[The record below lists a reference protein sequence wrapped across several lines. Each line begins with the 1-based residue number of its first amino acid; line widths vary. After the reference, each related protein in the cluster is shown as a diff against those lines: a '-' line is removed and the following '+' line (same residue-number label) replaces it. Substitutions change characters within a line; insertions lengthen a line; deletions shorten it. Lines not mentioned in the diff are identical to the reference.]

1 MKAVLMLLA
10 GACVCSTAWA
20 WPPKPR
26 PIGDVTFEFWGEA
39 NGRGSTVV
47 YSNLEQSTD
56 PNEFYLPQSEAGVPY
71 GDDLHLAAAGWMDG
85 FTFVYYDPPGE
96 AALSQVD
103 VLFYENDPNNSDFP
117 GGDPGSPLLGSY
129 TVTDLPGD
137 GAHIVAVDVSA
148 TPLSLPEDIWIE
160 FDFADS
166 VEAGLVLFDPP
177 TVGSS
182 ADLFEVHGVDVFVF
196 GYPYIANFGVE
207 VTTGEGGNGCPNPG
221 DSGSYCTADIDGSND
236 CIVSLAD
243 LAALLSAYGTCP
255 GDALYN
261 PDADLT
267 DDGNQ
272 CIALADLAELLGQ
285 YGDDCN

>member
-1 MKAVLMLLA
+1 MKSAFLLFA
-10 GACVCSTAWA
+10 GILVCSTALA
-20 WPPKPR
+20 WPPKPV
-26 PIGDVTFEFWGEA
+26 PIGDVTFEVWGEVG
-39 NGRGSTVV
+39 GRGSEVV

-56 PNEFYLPQSEAGVPY
+56 PNEFYLPQSETGVAY
-71 GDDLHLAAAGWMDG
+71 GDDLHLTAEGWMDG
-85 FTFVYYDPPGE
+85 FTFVYYDPEGGT
-96 AALSQVD
+96 ALSQVD
-103 VLFYENDPNNSDFP
+103 VLIYENDPNNSDFP
-117 GGDPGSPLLGSY
+117 GGDPGSTLLG
-129 TVTDLPGD
+129 TFNVTDLPGD

-148 TPLSLPEDIWIE
+148 NPLLVPQDIWIE

-182 ADLFEVHGVDVFVF
+182 VDLFEVHGVDVFVF
-196 GYPYIANFGVE
+196 GYPYIANFGLE
-207 VTTGEGGNGCPNPG
+207 ITTGEGGGGCPNPG
-221 DSGSYCTADIDGSND
+221 DSGKYCTADIDGSGD

-267 DDGNQ
+267 DDGNA
-272 CIALADLAELLGQ
+272 CIALADLAEMLGQ